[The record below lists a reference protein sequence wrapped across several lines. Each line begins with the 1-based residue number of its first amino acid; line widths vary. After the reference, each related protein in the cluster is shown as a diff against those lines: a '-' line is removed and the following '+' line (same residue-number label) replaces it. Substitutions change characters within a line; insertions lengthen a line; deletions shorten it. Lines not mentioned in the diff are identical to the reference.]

1 MKKQELQEKYSQLLS
16 AVERKFPGETRHEA
30 ALKYIRQVE
39 SHAIACRG
47 CESQLKGGVSEENKK
62 LRRLLR
68 ENCSAQN
75 FVAIWRCDPYGY
87 APGAVRNECHG
98 CEAKCVGR

>member
-16 AVERKFPGETRHEA
+16 AVERKFPGETRHET

-47 CESQLKGGVSEENKK
+47 CESQLRGGVSEEITT

-68 ENCSAQN
+68 ENCSKKN
-75 FVAIWRCDPYGY
+75 FLPVW
-87 APGAVRNECHG
+87 
-98 CEAKCVGR
+98 